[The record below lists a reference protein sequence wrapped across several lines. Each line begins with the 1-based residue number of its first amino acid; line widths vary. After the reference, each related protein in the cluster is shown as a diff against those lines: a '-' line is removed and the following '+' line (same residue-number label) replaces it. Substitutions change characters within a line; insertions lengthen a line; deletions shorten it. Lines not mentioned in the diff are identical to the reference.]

1 MAFNFNIPQKHER
14 YNNRA
19 SFPRRGDANI
29 LYVDNDTRKLYTW
42 SNSSYNLVDKK
53 LASSWGSVSQAPQP
67 TESTFLIIE

>member
-14 YNNRA
+14 YNNRS
-19 SFPRRGDANI
+19 SFPQRGDTKI
-29 LYVDNDTRKLYTW
+29 LYVANDTRKLYTW
-42 SNSSYNLVDKK
+42 SNSSYNLVDEK